1 MAGNFDGIKRQRFG
15 IEIEMTGLTRKE
27 AAEVIAAHFG
37 TSVDHYGRYY
47 DKYIV
52 PDNQSRKWTLVFD
65 SSIDC
70 TTHDRGSAG
79 SEYSVEFVSPICT
92 YDDIPLIQALVRK
105 LREAGAVSN
114 SSTGI
119 HIHIDAAPYDAKHL
133 RNLVNI
139 VASKEDMIYHALR
152 VGEYRESYCKK
163 TDPDFLVR
171 LNRKKPKTMEQFE
184 RIWYNG
190 PSRAC
195 DHYDRSRYRLLNL
208 HSVFSHGTVEIR
220 AFNSTLH
227 AGVLRAYLTFCLA
240 ISNLALS
247 QNSASARP
255 THSENEKYTFRC
267 WLLRLGLNGDE
278 FKNVRKHLLSHLEGN
293 IAWLHAEDAAAQR
306 ERIKQ
311 ARRAAREAGVARE
324 PPRSAMLPDENESP
338 AESTCGTEFD
348 DDETVAISM

>member
-1 MAGNFDGIKRQRFG
+1 
-15 IEIEMTGLTRKE
+15 
-27 AAEVIAAHFG
+27 
-37 TSVDHYGRYY
+37 
-47 DKYIV
+47 
-52 PDNQSRKWTLVFD
+52 
-65 SSIDC
+65 
-70 TTHDRGSAG
+70 
-79 SEYSVEFVSPICT
+79 
-92 YDDIPLIQALVRK
+92 VRK

-139 VASKEDMIYHALR
+139 IASKEDMIYHALR

-163 TDPDFLVR
+163 TDPDFLAR
-171 LNRKKPKTMEQFE
+171 LNHKKPKTMEQFE
-184 RIWYNG
+184 RIWYDG
-190 PSRAC
+190 ASRSN
-195 DHYDRSRYRLLNL
+195 DHYDSSRYRLLNL

-240 ISNLALS
+240 VSNQALT
-247 QNSASARP
+247 QNSASPRA

-278 FKNVRKHLLSHLEGN
+278 FKNVRKHLLSHLDGN
-293 IAWLHAEDAAAQR
+293 IAWLHAEDAVAQR

-311 ARRAAREAGVARE
+311 ERRAAREASVARE
-324 PPRSAMLPDENESP
+324 PPRSAVSPGENERP
-338 AESTCGTEFD
+338 AESACEPEFD
-348 DDETVAISM
+348 DDESVTISM

>member
-1 MAGNFDGIKRQRFG
+1 MASNFDGIKQQRFG
-15 IEIEMTGLTRKE
+15 IEIEMTGLTRRE
-27 AAEVIAAHFG
+27 AAEVIAGHFG
-37 TSVDHYGRYY
+37 TMFDHYGHYY

-52 PDNQSRKWTLVFD
+52 YDPTGRAWTLMSD
-65 SSIDC
+65 SSIEC
-70 TTHDRGSAG
+70 TTHNRRSAD
-79 SEYSVEFVSPICT
+79 SEYSVEFVTPICT

-139 VASKEDMIYHALR
+139 IASKEDMIYHALR
-152 VGEYRESYCKK
+152 VGEYRERYCEK
-163 TDPDFLVR
+163 TDPFFLAR
-171 LNRKKPKTMEQFE
+171 LNRQKPKLMEHFE
-184 RIWYNG
+184 RIWYDG
-190 PSRAC
+190 PSRSGS
-195 DHYDRSRYRLLNL
+195 HYDSSRYRMLNL
-208 HSVFSHGTVEIR
+208 HSVFSHGTIEIR

-240 ISNLALS
+240 ISNQALT
-247 QNSASARP
+247 QKSASARP

-278 FKNVRKHLLSHLEGN
+278 YKNVRKHLLSHLNGN
-293 IAWLHAEDAAAQR
+293 IAWLHAEDAVAQR

-311 ARRAAREAGVARE
+311 ERRAAAEAGSARE
-324 PPRSAMLPDENESP
+324 PPQAAVLPSESESP
-338 AESTCGTEFD
+338 AERACEPIFD
-348 DDETVAISM
+348 DDESVAILM